1 MKPTIEFITNLAK
14 GAGEILRA
22 GYGEIHRIDFKGPI
36 DMVTEIDCEAEEY
49 IVSKI
54 KDAFPSHSII
64 AEESGKTDGK
74 KENRWF
80 IDPVDGTSN
89 YARGLPIFASS
100 IAYAEKS
107 KMQLGCV
114 YDPIRDECFY
124 AEKGEGAWL
133 NGEAIHVSGTREL
146 INAMLVTGFPYD
158 IHKKENNINHFSN
171 IIREVHTLR
180 RLGSAA
186 LDLVYV
192 AAGRLDGYWE
202 IDICPWD
209 IAAGTLI
216 VEEAGGMVTTIHGD
230 PVYMRPPYDLIV
242 SNGILH
248 DKLLRFFKHSP

>member
-1 MKPTIEFITNLAK
+1 MKQTIEFITNLAK

-22 GYGEIHRIDFKGPI
+22 GYGEVHQIDYKGPI
-36 DMVTEIDCEAEEY
+36 NLVTEVDKQAEDY

-54 KDAFPSHSII
+54 REPFPSHSII
-64 AEESGKTDGK
+64 AEESGKLDGE
-74 KENRWF
+74 KEKRWF

-89 YARGLPIFASS
+89 YARGLPLFATS
-100 IAYAEKS
+100 IAYAEKGE
-107 KMQLGCV
+107 MRLGCI
-114 YDPIRDECFY
+114 YDPMRDECFY
-124 AEKGEGAWL
+124 AEKGSGAWL
-133 NGEAIHVSGTREL
+133 NGKTIHVSNTKEL

-186 LDLVYV
+186 IDLVYV

-202 IDICPWD
+202 IDISPWD

-216 VEEAGGMVTTIHGD
+216 IEEAGGTVTTTNGNS
-230 PVYMRPPYDLIV
+230 VYMRPPYDLIA

-248 DKLLRFFKHSP
+248 DR

>member
-1 MKPTIEFITNLAK
+1 MKPTIEFITNITK

-22 GYGEIHRIDFKGPI
+22 GYGNTHKIDFKGPI
-36 DMVTEIDCEAEEY
+36 NLVTEVDREAEEY
-49 IVSKI
+49 IISQIRKS
-54 KDAFPSHSII
+54 FPTHSIV

-74 KENRWF
+74 KEKRWF

-89 YARGLPIFASS
+89 YARGMPLFATS
-100 IAYAEKS
+100 IAYAEDGE
-107 KMQLGCV
+107 MQLGCI
-114 YDPIRDECFY
+114 YDPMRDECFY
-124 AEKGEGAWL
+124 AEKGKGAWL
-133 NGEAIHVSGTREL
+133 NGRAIHVSTTDEL

-158 IHKKENNINHFSN
+158 IEKKENNIDHFTD

-192 AAGRLDGYWE
+192 ASGRLDGYWE
-202 IDICPWD
+202 IDISPWD

-216 VEEAGGMVTTIHGD
+216 IEEAGGLVTTTSGD
-230 PVYMRPPYDLIV
+230 SIYMRPPYDVIA

-248 DKLLRFFKHSP
+248 EKLLSFFK

>member
-1 MKPTIEFITNLAK
+1 MNPTIEFITNLAK

-22 GYGEIHRIDFKGPI
+22 GYGEVHQIDFKGPI
-36 DMVTEIDCEAEEY
+36 EMGTEVDKQAEDY

-54 KDAFPSHSII
+54 REPFPSHSII
-64 AEESGKTDGK
+64 AEESGKLDGE
-74 KENRWF
+74 KEKRWF

-89 YARGLPIFASS
+89 YARGLPLFATS
-100 IAYAEKS
+100 IAYAEKGE
-107 KMQLGCV
+107 MRLGCI
-114 YDPIRDECFY
+114 YDPMRDECFY
-124 AEKGEGAWL
+124 AEKGSGAWL
-133 NGEAIHVSGTREL
+133 NGKTIHVSNTKEL

-192 AAGRLDGYWE
+192 ASGRLDGYWE
-202 IDICPWD
+202 IDISPWD

-216 VEEAGGMVTTIHGD
+216 IEEAGGTVTTTNGNS
-230 PVYMRPPYDLIV
+230 VYMRPPYDLIA

-248 DKLLRFFKHSP
+248 DRLLNFFK

>member
-1 MKPTIEFITNLAK
+1 MNPTIEFITNLAK

-22 GYGEIHRIDFKGPI
+22 GYGEVHQIDFKGPI
-36 DMVTEIDCEAEEY
+36 DMVTEVDKQAEDH

-54 KDAFPSHSII
+54 REPFPSHSII
-64 AEESGKTDGK
+64 AEESGKLDGEK
-74 KENRWF
+74 DKRWF

-89 YARGLPIFASS
+89 YARGLPLFATS
-100 IAYAEKS
+100 IAYAEKGE
-107 KMQLGCV
+107 MQLGCI
-114 YDPIRDECFY
+114 YDPMRDECFY
-124 AEKGEGAWL
+124 AEKGSGAWL
-133 NGEAIHVSGTREL
+133 NGKTIHVSNTKEL

-192 AAGRLDGYWE
+192 ASGRLDGYWE
-202 IDICPWD
+202 IDISPWD

-216 VEEAGGMVTTIHGD
+216 IEEAGGTVTTTNGNS
-230 PVYMRPPYDLIV
+230 VYMRPPYDLIA

-248 DKLLRFFKHSP
+248 DRLLNFFK